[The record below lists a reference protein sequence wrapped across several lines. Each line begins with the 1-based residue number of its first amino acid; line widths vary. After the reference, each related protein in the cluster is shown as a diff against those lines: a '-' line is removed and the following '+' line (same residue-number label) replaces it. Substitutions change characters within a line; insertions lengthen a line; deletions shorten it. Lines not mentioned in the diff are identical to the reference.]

1 MRFCNEFDGAKNL
14 KTEHLVSPLGIDNNA
29 PRLSWQTLGESQK
42 SYALVVDT
50 DSVAAAAGKGSAW
63 STGVVETD
71 KQNVVYAGKP
81 LKPFTTYFWRV
92 ETVGKDGKTNVSP
105 VARFETGMM
114 SVKNWQGSWI
124 SDNNSRDYK
133 PAPYFRK
140 TFNVEKHVK
149 TARAYISAG
158 GLFTLSVNGKKLAT
172 IFSTLCTPA
181 MTGVANM

>member
-1 MRFCNEFDGAKNL
+1 MVCASAMSLTAQKNL

-81 LKPFTTYFWRV
+81 
-92 ETVGKDGKTNVSP
+92 
-105 VARFETGMM
+105 
-114 SVKNWQGSWI
+114 
-124 SDNNSRDYK
+124 
-133 PAPYFRK
+133 
-140 TFNVEKHVK
+140 
-149 TARAYISAG
+149 
-158 GLFTLSVNGKKLAT
+158 
-172 IFSTLCTPA
+172 
-181 MTGVANM
+181 